1 MMMESAAN
9 RRARIVVEFPPII
22 TACTGIGADM
32 PMQNSILVAILGIFA
47 IGAGFSAARH
57 DSAPA
62 LAPAACE
69 TLSTSTLKDG
79 RVTSAA
85 VVAAGAFTPPGSN
98 ATPASQPYAA
108 LPAFCRIAATL
119 TPTSDSDIKIE
130 VWMPL
135 NGWNQKLQA
144 VGNGGWAGTIS
155 YPAMAAALAKG
166 YATASTD
173 TGHSTPGAS
182 FAMNHPEKLIDYGHR
197 AVHEMTV
204 QAKAIVTAFYGG
216 GPKLSL
222 WSGCSTGGR
231 QGVIEASKYPADY
244 DAIIAGATP
253 VASPRLHGVRMQ
265 FNRMVHRTPGSYIP
279 PEKYPAIHDAALKA
293 CDALDGVKDGVIDQ
307 PDRCSFDPSAMQCKA
322 DDGPSCLTPSQVETA
337 RAMYGPVK
345 DPKTDVT
352 LSFPMLHP
360 GSELNWGTL
369 AGPQPYLIASEAYR
383 YVVFNDPAWDPAS
396 FDASTDIAR
405 LERQAVG
412 FEPPSTNLKP
422 FFSRG
427 GKLLMYHG
435 WADQQVAPLNSTT
448 YFDAVVKESGKDAA
462 GKSIALYLVPG
473 MGHCQGGAGTDTF
486 DKVAAMEEWISTG
499 VAPKQIVASHRTS
512 GATDRT
518 RPLCQYPQVAKYKGS
533 GSTDD
538 ASNFVCAAGR

>member
-1 MMMESAAN
+1 
-9 RRARIVVEFPPII
+9 
-22 TACTGIGADM
+22 
-32 PMQNSILVAILGIFA
+32 MQNSIPAVILGILA
-47 IGAGFSAARH
+47 IGAGFTARVNRTDPAPGAC
-57 DSAPA
+57 DS
-62 LAPAACE
+62 
-69 TLSTSTLKDG
+69 LSTMTLANG
-79 RVTSAA
+79 RITSASSLP
-85 VVAAGAFTPPGSN
+85 AGGFTPPGSN
-98 ATPASQPYAA
+98 ATSANQAFQSV
-108 LPAFCRIAATL
+108 PAFCRVTATL
-119 TPTSDSDIKIE
+119 TPTADSDIKIE

-135 NGWNQKLQA
+135 ANWNQKLQA

-155 YPAMAAALAKG
+155 YGSMAAALAKG

-204 QAKAIVTAFYGG
+204 QAKAIVAAFYGG

-222 WSGCSTGGR
+222 WNGCSTGGR

-253 VASPRLHGVRMQ
+253 VTSPRLHGVRMQ
-265 FNRMVHRTPGSYIP
+265 FNRMVHRTEAGYVP
-279 PEKYPAIHDAALKA
+279 PEKYAAIHDAALKS

-307 PDRCSFDPSAMQCKA
+307 PDRCSFDPITIQCKA
-322 DDGPSCLTPSQVETA
+322 DDGPACLTPAQVETA
-337 RAMYGPVK
+337 RAMYGPVR
-345 DPKTDVT
+345 DPKTGAP

-360 GSELNWGTL
+360 GSELSWATL
-369 AGPQPYLIASEAYR
+369 AGPQPYQIATEAFR

-396 FDASTDIAR
+396 FDPSTDISR
-405 LERQAVG
+405 LERQATG
-412 FEPPSTNLKP
+412 IEPPSPNLKP

-448 YFDAVVKESGKDAA
+448 YFDEVVKASGKDTA

-473 MGHCQGGAGTDTF
+473 MGHCQGGAGTDNF
-486 DKVAAMEEWISTG
+486 DKVAAIEEWISTG
-499 VAPKQIVASHRTS
+499 VAPKQIVASHRAS

-518 RPLCQYPQVAKYKGS
+518 RPLCQYPQVATYKGS

>member
-1 MMMESAAN
+1 
-9 RRARIVVEFPPII
+9 
-22 TACTGIGADM
+22 
-32 PMQNSILVAILGIFA
+32 MQNSILAAIVGILA

-57 DSAPA
+57 DSAGA

-69 TLSTSTLKDG
+69 SLSAMSLVNG
-79 RVTSAA
+79 RITSAS
-85 VVAAGAFTPPGSN
+85 VVPAGTFTPPGAN
-98 ATPASQPYAA
+98 ATAA
-108 LPAFCRIAATL
+108 PQSYRSLPAFCRVAATL
-119 TPTSDSDIKIE
+119 TPTNDSDIKIE
-130 VWMPL
+130 VWMPAE
-135 NGWNQKLQA
+135 NWNQKLQA

-155 YPAMAAALAKG
+155 YGSMAAALANG

-204 QAKAIVTAFYGG
+204 QAKAIVAAFYGG
-216 GPKLSL
+216 GPKLSM
-222 WSGCSTGGR
+222 WNGCSTGGR
-231 QGVIEASKYPADY
+231 QGVIEASKYPSDY

-253 VASPRLHGVRMQ
+253 VTTPRLHGVRMQ
-265 FNRMVHRTPGSYIP
+265 FNRMVHRTADSYIP
-279 PEKYPAIHDAALKA
+279 PEKYPAIHEAALQA
-293 CDALDGVKDGVIDQ
+293 CDARDGVKDGVIDQ
-307 PDRCSFDPSAMQCKA
+307 PDRCSFDPAVIQCKGG
-322 DDGPSCLTPSQVETA
+322 DGPTCLTPAQVETA

-345 DPKTDVT
+345 DPKSGAT

-360 GSELNWGTL
+360 GSELSWATL
-369 AGPQPYLIASEAYR
+369 GGPQPYQIATEAFR
-383 YVVFNDPAWDPAS
+383 YVVFNDASWDPAS
-396 FDASTDIAR
+396 FNAATDISR
-405 LERQAVG
+405 LERQATGV
-412 FEPPSTNLKP
+412 EPPSTNLKP

-435 WADQQVAPLNSTT
+435 WADQQVAPLNSTM
-448 YFDAVVKESGKDAA
+448 YFDAVVTESGKDAP

-473 MGHCQGGAGTDTF
+473 MGHCQGGAGTDAF
-486 DKVAAMEEWISTG
+486 DKVAAMEEWIRTG
-499 VAPKQIVASHRTS
+499 SAPVRIVASHRTA

-518 RPLCQYPQVAKYKGS
+518 RPLCQYPQVAKYTGS

>member
-1 MMMESAAN
+1 MIQPKN
-9 RRARIVVEFPPII
+9 IDGIV
-22 TACTGIGADM
+22 
-32 PMQNSILVAILGIFA
+32 
-47 IGAGFSAARH
+47 
-57 DSAPA
+57 
-62 LAPAACE
+62 
-69 TLSTSTLKDG
+69 
-79 RVTSAA
+79 RVMVVAA
-85 VVAAGAFTPPGSN
+85 VMFTAQSVAAATCESLSSLKLPDTTITTAQSVAAGAFKSAGGGGRGGGN
-98 ATPASQPYAA
+98 QFAD
-108 LPAFCRIAATL
+108 LPAFCQVAATL
-119 TPTSDSDIKIE
+119 KPTSDSDIKIE
-130 VWMPL
+130 LWLPAS
-135 NGWNQKLQA
+135 GWNGKFQA
-144 VGNGGWAGTIS
+144 VGNGGWNGNVDQN
-155 YPAMAAALAKG
+155 ALATGLRRG

-173 TGHSTPGAS
+173 TGHSGGGGPW
-182 FAMNHPEKLIDYGHR
+182 MQNQEKLVDYGHR

-204 QAKAIVTAFYGG
+204 KAKALINEFYGS
-216 GPKLSL
+216 PAKLSYFN
-222 WSGCSTGGR
+222 GCSAGGR
-231 QGVIEASKYPADY
+231 QGLKAAQKYPD
-244 DAIIAGATP
+244 DFDGIVAGAPALNATGRAAFSMF
-253 VASPRLHGVRMQ
+253 VAQNLRKEE
-265 FNRMVHRTPGSYIP
+265 GSYIP
-279 PEKYPAIHDAALKA
+279 ATKYAAINTAVLQA
-293 CDALDGVKDGVIDQ
+293 CDGLDGVKDGVIDQ
-307 PDRCSFDPSAMQCKA
+307 PDHCSFDPSAMQCKA

-345 DPKTDVT
+345 DPKTGVT

-360 GSELNWGTL
+360 GSELNWATL

-412 FEPPSTNLKP
+412 IEPPSTNLKP

-473 MGHCQGGAGTDTF
+473 MGHCQGGAGTDAF

-499 VAPKQIVASHRTS
+499 AAPKQIVASHRTS

>member
-1 MMMESAAN
+1 M
-9 RRARIVVEFPPII
+9 
-22 TACTGIGADM
+22 
-32 PMQNSILVAILGIFA
+32 
-47 IGAGFSAARH
+47 
-57 DSAPA
+57 
-62 LAPAACE
+62 APAACE
-69 TLSTSTLKDG
+69 SLASFTLTNG
-79 RVTSAA
+79 RVTSAT
-85 VVAAGAFTPPGSN
+85 VVSAGAFTPPGSN
-98 ATPASQPYAA
+98 APTANQSYQS
-108 LPAFCRIAATL
+108 LPAFCRVAATL

-130 VWMPL
+130 VWMPVS
-135 NGWNQKLQA
+135 NWNQKLQA

-155 YPAMAAALAKG
+155 YAGMATALGNG

-173 TGHSTPGAS
+173 TGHSTAGAS

-204 QAKAIVTAFYGG
+204 QAKAIVAAFYGG

-222 WSGCSTGGR
+222 WNGCSTGGR
-231 QGVIEASKYPADY
+231 QGVIEASMYPADY

-253 VASPRLHGVRMQ
+253 VTSPRLHGVRMQ
-265 FNRMVHRTPGSYIP
+265 FNRMVHRTVDSYIP
-279 PEKYPAIHDAALKA
+279 PEKYPSLHEAALKA

-307 PDRCSFDPSAMQCKA
+307 PDRCVFDPGTIQCKA
-322 DDGPSCLTPSQVETA
+322 DDGPSCLTPAQVETA
-337 RAMYGPVK
+337 RAIYGPVK
-345 DPKTDVT
+345 DPKTGAT

-360 GSELNWGTL
+360 GTELTL
-369 AGPQPYLIASEAYR
+369 ATLGGPQPYPIATEAFR
-383 YVVFNDPAWDPAS
+383 YVVFGDPSWDPAS
-396 FDASTDIAR
+396 FDPSTDITR
-405 LERQAVG
+405 LERQATG

-448 YFDAVVKESGKDAA
+448 YFDAVVTAAGKDAA

-473 MGHCQGGAGTDTF
+473 MGHCQGGVGTDTF
-486 DKVAAMEEWISTG
+486 DKVAAVEEWIRTG
-499 VAPKQIVASHRTS
+499 LAPAQIVASHRTS
-512 GATDRT
+512 GVTDRT

-538 ASNFVCAAGR
+538 ASNFVCADGQ